1 MKRIALSLVA
11 LAMAVP
17 SRAELPDLYRRVVS
31 VHWVVKDLEHV
42 KQGWAKLGF
51 PVVQDLGETTIS
63 GTFRAEAGTSR
74 FRVAQARF
82 AGVDVVWI
90 QPVQGTSAFSE
101 HLGRHGEGV
110 FSVNYAAPSQAA
122 LDAEVA
128 RLGGLGVGVLQAADV
143 ATAAGRLAIVHMDT
157 AAEGKYVLGLVHGDA
172 PRPTAAAPPT
182 PFPLKL
188 SQYALVVNSL
198 EKVSA
203 YWQKL
208 GFPAMEITHGPLSDL
223 RYRGQPGQFDQRLGW
238 HRHGTVTWE
247 WIEPLAGPTVYQDF
261 LKEHG
266 EGFHHFGFD
275 VPDIDAAGA
284 AWEALGAPVVQSG
297 AWGDKGKPGSGRF
310 AYAATDTFGGVTTE
324 FLWNHR

>member
-1 MKRIALSLVA
+1 MKKIAMSLAA
-11 LAMAVP
+11 LALAVP
-17 SRAELPDLYRRVVS
+17 SQAELPEMYGKVVS

-42 KQGWAKLGF
+42 KEGWAKLGF
-51 PVVQDLGETTIS
+51 PVLQDLGESTIP

-74 FRVAQARF
+74 FRMARARF

-90 QPVQGTSAFSE
+90 QPVEGTSAFRE

-128 RLGGLGVGVLQAADV
+128 RLAGLGVGVLQAADV

-157 AAEGKYVLGLVHGDA
+157 AAEGKYVLGLVHGTA
-172 PRPTAAAPPT
+172 PRPAAAAPPT

-203 YWQKL
+203 YWEKL

-247 WIEPLAGPTVYQDF
+247 WIEPLAGPTVYRDF

-310 AYAATDTFGGVTTE
+310 AYAATDRFGGVTTE